1 MLLLW
6 NAWIY
11 DLEQQSKILMKADT
25 REFNKKRRKQIANER
40 TQEHN
45 DLFIGIQFHNETNVS
60 IEESKTMSLL

>member
-1 MLLLW
+1 
-6 NAWIY
+6 
-11 DLEQQSKILMKADT
+11 MKADT